1 MNGIIENP
9 RSMRKRIGRMNTIK
23 YIGAIVWFLAFCSLA
38 LSEELG
44 TYRLLSISE
53 SEKLILVSEIPG
65 KAKFLLDASSAK
77 ITLDGNPAEYKSLK
91 TFSLIQL
98 KMERRKLMKIGIA
111 LDGVAIEI
119 RINSSEKA
127 S

>member
-1 MNGIIENP
+1 MNGIIEISQ
-9 RSMRKRIGRMNTIK
+9 SMRKRIGRMNTFKSLGVVVCI
-23 YIGAIVWFLAFCSLA
+23 LALCFIA

-53 SEKLILVSEIPG
+53 SEKLILVSEVPG
-65 KAKFLLDASSAK
+65 KAKYLLDASSAK
-77 ITLDGNPAEYKSLK
+77 ITLDGNPAEYTSLK

-98 KMERRKLMKIGIA
+98 KMERRKLTKLGIA
-111 LDGVAIEI
+111 IDGVAIEI
-119 RINSSEKA
+119 RINSSEKP

>member
-1 MNGIIENP
+1 
-9 RSMRKRIGRMNTIK
+9 MNTVK
-23 YIGAIVWFLAFCSLA
+23 YIGIIVCILALCSLA

-53 SEKLILVSEIPG
+53 SEKLILVSEVPG
-65 KAKFLLDASSAK
+65 KAKFLLDAAAAK
-77 ITLDGNPAEYKSLK
+77 ITVDGNPAEYKSLK

-98 KMERRKLMKIGIA
+98 KMERRKLMKIGIE
-111 LDGVAIEI
+111 LDGVAMEI

-127 S
+127 GQSSSPVTGDIPVTP